1 MWIGCKR
8 VGGKE
13 EIRKGASERAR
24 ENEREWGSE
33 KLVQVNAK
41 SNSNSLAFLGGVE
54 GSPTSLRDERSN
66 NESEPIWNF
75 PLGSTDICSWSLWCP
90 TGTNC
95 VQREIEKGEQGYQ
108 RLFFEYLAQWKEK
121 SRGWKPQF
129 SHTHAVIYPLRRRVS
144 LPSFLSF
151 PHCQQDRDFSS
162 HNFLASKDTS

>member
-1 MWIGCKR
+1 MASKVAWENVNWMQKGRGEKKR
-8 VGGKE
+8 FA
-13 EIRKGASERAR
+13 IGASERTR

-90 TGTNC
+90 PGTNC

-108 RLFFEYLAQWKEK
+108 RF
-121 SRGWKPQF
+121 
-129 SHTHAVIYPLRRRVS
+129 
-144 LPSFLSF
+144 FLSILHNGKRKVEVEN
-151 PHCQQDRDFSS
+151 P
-162 HNFLASKDTS
+162 NFLTLTQ